1 MNKSF
6 LWPAALLIGSLFA
19 CQTPSP
25 SHQLAKTV
33 LADSTLQIV
42 DSMARNVLA
51 QGFNAGSGYS
61 QVWARDLNT
70 FIETACEV
78 NDPAEIRGAILLFFC
93 LQQPN
98 DEMIDGYVL
107 KPDFTWYDNTP

>member
-6 LWPAALLIGSLFA
+6 LWPAGLLIGSLFA

-61 QVWARDLNT
+61 QVWARDL
-70 FIETACEV
+70 
-78 NDPAEIRGAILLFFC
+78 
-93 LQQPN
+93 
-98 DEMIDGYVL
+98 
-107 KPDFTWYDNTP
+107 